1 MANRLIISHSVA
13 ESMVHISVPITT
25 QVTKA
30 IVDRMGYHDLMGT
43 NIDIKSDFVDW
54 TKTKDN
60 NSAAATRGNRVR
72 VKFNPNVNLSTIKW
86 EGSGTT
92 KELANG
98 NTLVQNRNG
107 ASVGQRMPWLL
118 GAHMSKR
125 RYSIM
130 CDDEI
135 GVDLSDRMVGSSMTM
150 EVTMEFEDEFLATE
164 ALTRLFQC
172 YTNGDMINYID
183 IMYDYPVPEQFIYL
197 TKYLYH
203 LKCMTPS
210 NPDGAFQLIGGKKK
224 YKIQEWYEWLKKY
237 SNETISVL
245 FNRNRTEHKELV
257 VNKNHFQA
265 LYLIEC
271 SQESPAPLEPAGA
284 SITFNVVIQF
294 ARANTMVLEYP
305 VIINNNFVD
314 PKMVPLERKI
324 RAAGPETMIMWQ
336 NSAFT
341 KYWHDTYTTW
351 PPSAV
356 KFPYYDPWEVPI
368 DSCAWMNGYRP
379 VLIAAFTVDD
389 PANKDGDTRFD
400 FDVDPA
406 RALESVID
414 KDILDCIR
422 EKKNK
427 VFGVDEFV
435 NITVFADDVAIR
447 PNGDE
452 HLLDISD
459 GHTLI
464 IRNRRTLPVYRMVL
478 SIGKP
483 IRSQAWHWNRVW
495 IASITTHPD
504 KKG

>member
-1 MANRLIISHSVA
+1 LANRLIISHSIG
-13 ESMVHISVPITT
+13 ESLNHIHYKIVT
-25 QVTKA
+25 QVAKS
-30 IVDRMGYHDLMGT
+30 IVDRMGYHDLIAE

-54 TKTKDN
+54 TKTKNKD
-60 NSAAATRGNRVR
+60 SAANIRGNRVR

-92 KELANG
+92 KDLANG
-98 NTLVQNRNG
+98 NTLVQNPNG
-107 ASVGQRMPWLL
+107 ASVAQRMPWLL
-118 GAHMSKR
+118 GYHMHKR
-125 RYSIM
+125 NSSIM

-135 GVDLSDRMVGSSMTM
+135 GVDLNDRMVGSSMTM
-150 EVTMEFEDEFLATE
+150 EVTMEFEDEFMANE

-172 YTNGDMINYID
+172 YTNGDMINYLD

-203 LKCMTPS
+203 LKCLTAS
-210 NPDGAFQLIGGKKK
+210 NENGAFQLIDGKRKF
-224 YKIQEWYEWLKKY
+224 KIQEWYEWLKKY
-237 SNETISVL
+237 SNGTISVL
-245 FNRNRTEHKELV
+245 FNRNRPEHKELV
-257 VNKNHFQA
+257 VNKNNFQA

-271 SQESPAPLEPAGA
+271 SQETPQPLDPAGA

-294 ARANTMVLEYP
+294 ARANLMTLEYP
-305 VIINNNFVD
+305 VIINNNYVD
-314 PKMVPLERKI
+314 PKMVPMERKI

-336 NSAFT
+336 NQAFT

-351 PPSAV
+351 PPSPV
-356 KFPYYDPWEVPI
+356 KFPFYDPWNVPT
-368 DSCAWMNGYRP
+368 DCCAWQNGYRP
-379 VLIAAFTVDD
+379 VLIAAFTIDD
-389 PANKDGDTRFD
+389 PDNKDGDTRFD
-400 FDVDPA
+400 FDTDPA
-406 RALESVID
+406 AALGSVID
-414 KDILDCIR
+414 ADILKCIK
-422 EKKNK
+422 EKKNR

-447 PNGDE
+447 PDGDE

-495 IASITTHPD
+495 IASITTHPER
-504 KKG
+504 KG